1 MDNQAQFLPERI
13 NTINA
18 VLSGNISAAD
28 AGLCRGSF
36 GPVSNLAKIP
46 APGEYVATRDGRTYR
61 VWYVE
66 VYPERDVPHAGGLL
80 WRIWVRHAGTTP
92 VAVCAVDE

>member
-1 MDNQAQFLPERI
+1 MAHQQYLQERI

-18 VLSGNISAAD
+18 VLNGNITAED

-36 GPVSNLAKIP
+36 GPVNNLAKIP

-61 VWYVE
+61 VWYTE

-80 WRIWVRHAGTTP
+80 RRVWVRRADIVP
-92 VAVCAVDE
+92 VALCATDE

>member
-1 MDNQAQFLPERI
+1 MAHQQYLQGKSRI
-13 NTINA
+13 IDS
-18 VLSGNISAAD
+18 VLQGNISAED

-46 APGEYVATRDGRTYR
+46 APGEYVATRDGRMYR
-61 VWYVE
+61 VWYTE

-80 WRIWVRHAGTTP
+80 WRIWVRRADIVP
-92 VAVCAVDE
+92 VALCATDE

>member
-1 MDNQAQFLPERI
+1 MAHQQYLQGKSRI
-13 NTINA
+13 IDS
-18 VLSGNISAAD
+18 VLQGNIPAAD

-61 VWYVE
+61 VWYTE
-66 VYPERDVPHAGGLL
+66 VYPDQGGPHAGGLL
-80 WRIWVRHAGTTP
+80 QRVRRADIVP
-92 VAVCAVDE
+92 VALCATDE